1 MKKFVIRDIS
11 LASLLALGALPVWA
25 QQSQAPG
32 VNPGTLL
39 RNIESLQVPAKPADK
54 PAATEQSDDA
64 DLKPLAKLAR
74 VEVRGFDT
82 LAPAFKLYWQDAIG
96 KPVSAEDLAKFKIW
110 ANDEAKEGGL
120 YAFAQTE
127 AEPAEN
133 AADGDVL
140 VVTLVAPK
148 IKSVRIYVPDEELA
162 KRYEALITTR
172 FAADFAPGSF
182 VDPNGLDQRLEAA
195 SFDLP
200 VSLEVAIRS
209 AGPSLVDL
217 VVNVSAL
224 PATPGQVSNG
234 VVQVNNYGLKAYGRP
249 QLMGSVSVGGF
260 TPNALF
266 NLTAQL
272 SEGVRYGRAEYEAP
286 VEAFAG
292 RLKAYGSRSDSHTIL
307 GGDTATKSV
316 SQEVGLGLTQMWG
329 SHKSYVFKTVTEL
342 GGRQTI
348 GRLALDNSET
358 SRVEDSQ
365 LRLIWSMD
373 NERVAREPSKL
384 AVTLTAGEYTRLG
397 GSEAA
402 NVETG
407 GYGKINVS
415 ARVQRNLNREGNW
428 QWVGR
433 LQAQAASRTL
443 DGYNR
448 MSLGGVYGVR
458 AYTAADGVGDQ
469 GVSGSL
475 ELNRRLS
482 GSQLVGVFYDAGVIR
497 PNKVHVE
504 GAFNTTYSL
513 QALGAQWSGNV
524 GRWYYN
530 LTLAKGIGGYKLAE
544 APEQVTE
551 SPRNPWRLSA
561 ALSYLF

>member
-1 MKKFVIRDIS
+1 
-11 LASLLALGALPVWA
+11 
-25 QQSQAPG
+25 
-32 VNPGTLL
+32 
-39 RNIESLQVPAKPADK
+39 
-54 PAATEQSDDA
+54 
-64 DLKPLAKLAR
+64 
-74 VEVRGFDT
+74 
-82 LAPAFKLYWQDAIG
+82 
-96 KPVSAEDLAKFKIW
+96 
-110 ANDEAKEGGL
+110 
-120 YAFAQTE
+120 
-127 AEPAEN
+127 
-133 AADGDVL
+133 
-140 VVTLVAPK
+140 
-148 IKSVRIYVPDEELA
+148 
-162 KRYEALITTR
+162 
-172 FAADFAPGSF
+172 
-182 VDPNGLDQRLEAA
+182 
-195 SFDLP
+195 
-200 VSLEVAIRS
+200 
-209 AGPSLVDL
+209 VDL
-217 VVNVSAL
+217 VVNVSPL
-224 PATPGQVSNG
+224 PATPGEVSNG
-234 VVQVNNYGLKAYGRP
+234 VVQINNYGLKAYGRP

-260 TPNALF
+260 TPNALL
-266 NLTAQL
+266 NLTTQL

-286 VEAFAG
+286 VEAYAG
-292 RLKAYGSRSDSHTIL
+292 RMKVYGSRSDSHTIL

-329 SHKSYVFKTVTEL
+329 SRKSYVFKTVTEL

-365 LRLIWSMD
+365 LRLTWSMD

-397 GSEAA
+397 GSEAF
-402 NVETG
+402 NVKTG

-497 PNKVHVE
+497 PNKVHIE

-513 QALGAQWSGNV
+513 QALGTQWSGNV
-524 GRWYYN
+524 DRWYYN

-544 APEQVTE
+544 VPEQVTE